1 MSPASRPGGST
12 AGTTTGSTAF
22 TTVDVLG
29 APVACI
35 DLQELL
41 HTALAWSGETG
52 PRTLMYANAY
62 ALNTAA
68 HEPALLEAWQAADLL
83 YADGVSV
90 VWAARWLYNQRLEKM
105 TGADWIG
112 RLAAQSAVLHRRW
125 FIMGGAPGVAELAG
139 LQLAREHPG
148 LQIVGSYSGY
158 FAEAETPHVLDL
170 IRQARPDLLFV
181 GLGTPRQELWLT
193 RHRAQIEAPLCWAVG
208 ALFDYVTGMERRV
221 PPLMNQLGLEWLYRL
236 WVDPRGKWRRYVLG
250 NPLFVGRVTAQKLGI
265 GKQPAAGKG

>member
-1 MSPASRPGGST
+1 MSPDTKPAGST
-12 AGTTTGSTAF
+12 AGTTAVK
-22 TTVDVLG
+22 TVDVLG

-41 HTALAWSGETG
+41 QTALVWSGETQ

-62 ALNTAA
+62 ALNTAV

-105 TGADWIG
+105 TGADWIV
-112 RLAAQSAVLHRRW
+112 RLAALSASLHRRW
-125 FIMGGAPGVAELAG
+125 FILGGSPGVAELAG
-139 LQLAREHPG
+139 LQLAQEHPG
-148 LQIVGSYSGY
+148 LQVVGSYSGY

-181 GLGTPRQELWLT
+181 GLGTPRQELWLS
-193 RHRAQIEAPLCWAVG
+193 RHRAQIEVPLCWAVG
-208 ALFDYVTGMERRV
+208 ALFDYVADAERRV
-221 PPLMNQLGLEWLYRL
+221 PPWMNQLGLEWFYRL
-236 WVDPRGKWRRYVLG
+236 WVNPRGKWRRYILG
-250 NPLFVGRVTAQKLGI
+250 NPLFVGRVLAQKLGI
-265 GKQPAAGKG
+265 GKQPAARKG